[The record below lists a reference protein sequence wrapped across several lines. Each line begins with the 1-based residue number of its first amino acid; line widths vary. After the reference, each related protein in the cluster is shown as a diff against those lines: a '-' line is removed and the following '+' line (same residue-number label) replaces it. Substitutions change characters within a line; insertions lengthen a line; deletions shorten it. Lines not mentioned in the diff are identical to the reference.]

1 MAARKTGGLGR
12 GLDALIP
19 AKTAPT
25 EKTSPKNTTDT
36 SGENNQAASVQEK
49 EAAVPT
55 NGEMMVKLSKVE
67 PNRSQ
72 PRKQFNE
79 DALLELSESIKQYG
93 ILQPLL
99 VSDKK
104 DYYEIIAGERRWRAA
119 KLAGL
124 KEVPVI
130 VKEFSE
136 QEVVEISLI
145 ENIQRENL
153 NAIEEASAYQYLID
167 HSGYTQEMVAQKVGK
182 SRSAIANSLRLL
194 SLSDKMKDDIVSGAM
209 SAGHARAILSL
220 INPADRELLRDKIVH
235 EGLSV
240 RDAEILAESYNKG
253 HKLIQR
259 KKSTEKDTE
268 VVNIEEKFVSAV
280 GARVEIKGSLDK
292 GKLQIKFK
300 SQKDLERL
308 YALLSG
314 GGVLFDE

>member
-1 MAARKTGGLGR
+1 MANEKKRGLGKGISSLMSGFDFDTQTDDIITKTIKDER
-12 GLDALIP
+12 KDKMTVVQLDI
-19 AKTAPT
+19 
-25 EKTSPKNTTDT
+25 
-36 SGENNQAASVQEK
+36 GHVR
-49 EAAVPT
+49 
-55 NGEMMVKLSKVE
+55 
-67 PNRSQ
+67 PNPNQ
-72 PRKQFNE
+72 PRKFFDE
-79 DALLELSESIKQYG
+79 EALEGLAESIKSQG
-93 ILQPLL
+93 IIQPLT
-99 VSDKK
+99 VEEIAPGEFS
-104 DYYEIIAGERRWRAA
+104 IIAGERRYRAA
-119 KLAGL
+119 KIAGL
-124 KEVPVI
+124 DKVPAIVVSLSEVQRI
-130 VKEFSE
+130 
-136 QEVVEISLI
+136 QMSLI

-167 HSGYTQEMVAQKVGK
+167 HSGFTQEMVAQKVGK

-240 RDAEILAESYNKG
+240 RDAGILAESYNKG

-259 KKSTEKDTE
+259 KKSTEKDTD

-280 GARVEIKGSLDK
+280 GARVEIKCSLDK

>member
-1 MAARKTGGLGR
+1 MANEKKRGLGKGISSLMSGFDFDTQTDDIITKTIKDER
-12 GLDALIP
+12 KDKMTVVQLDI
-19 AKTAPT
+19 
-25 EKTSPKNTTDT
+25 
-36 SGENNQAASVQEK
+36 GHVR
-49 EAAVPT
+49 
-55 NGEMMVKLSKVE
+55 
-67 PNRSQ
+67 PNPNQ
-72 PRKQFNE
+72 PRKFFDE
-79 DALLELSESIKQYG
+79 EALEGLAESIKSQG
-93 ILQPLL
+93 IIQPLT
-99 VSDKK
+99 VEEIAPGEFS
-104 DYYEIIAGERRWRAA
+104 IIAGERRYRAA
-119 KLAGL
+119 KIAGL
-124 KEVPVI
+124 DKVPAIVVSLSEVQRI
-130 VKEFSE
+130 
-136 QEVVEISLI
+136 QMSLI

-220 INPADRELLRDKIVH
+220 INPADRELLRNKIVH

>member
-1 MAARKTGGLGR
+1 MANEKKR
-12 GLDALIP
+12 GL
-19 AKTAPT
+19 AKGISSLMSGFDFDTQT
-25 EKTSPKNTTDT
+25 DDIITKTIKDERKDKMTV
-36 SGENNQAASVQEK
+36 VQLDIGH
-49 EAAVPT
+49 VR
-55 NGEMMVKLSKVE
+55 
-67 PNRSQ
+67 PNPNQ
-72 PRKQFNE
+72 PRKFFDE
-79 DALLELSESIKQYG
+79 EALEGLAESIKSQG
-93 ILQPLL
+93 IIQPLT
-99 VSDKK
+99 VEEIAPGEFS
-104 DYYEIIAGERRWRAA
+104 IIAGERRYRAA
-119 KLAGL
+119 KIAGL
-124 KEVPVI
+124 DKVPAIVVSLSEVQRI
-130 VKEFSE
+130 
-136 QEVVEISLI
+136 QMSLI

-300 SQKDLERL
+300 SQKDLESL

>member
-1 MAARKTGGLGR
+1 MSGFDFDTQTDDIITKTIKDERKDKMTVVQ
-12 GLDALIP
+12 LDI
-19 AKTAPT
+19 
-25 EKTSPKNTTDT
+25 
-36 SGENNQAASVQEK
+36 GHVR
-49 EAAVPT
+49 
-55 NGEMMVKLSKVE
+55 
-67 PNRSQ
+67 PNPNQ
-72 PRKQFNE
+72 PRKFFDE
-79 DALLELSESIKQYG
+79 EALEGLAESIKSQG
-93 ILQPLL
+93 IIQPLT
-99 VSDKK
+99 VEEIAPGEFS
-104 DYYEIIAGERRWRAA
+104 IIAGERRYRAA
-119 KLAGL
+119 KIAGL
-124 KEVPVI
+124 DKVPAIVVSLSEVQRI
-130 VKEFSE
+130 
-136 QEVVEISLI
+136 QMSLI

-167 HSGYTQEMVAQKVGK
+167 HSGFTQEMVAQKVGK

-259 KKSTEKDTE
+259 KKITEKDTE

>member
-1 MAARKTGGLGR
+1 MANEKKRGLGKGISSLMSGFDFDTQTDDIITKTIKDER
-12 GLDALIP
+12 KDKMTVVQLDI
-19 AKTAPT
+19 
-25 EKTSPKNTTDT
+25 
-36 SGENNQAASVQEK
+36 GHVR
-49 EAAVPT
+49 
-55 NGEMMVKLSKVE
+55 
-67 PNRSQ
+67 PNPNQ
-72 PRKQFNE
+72 PRKFFDE
-79 DALLELSESIKQYG
+79 EALEGLAESIKSQG
-93 ILQPLL
+93 IIQPLT
-99 VSDKK
+99 VEEIAPGEFS
-104 DYYEIIAGERRWRAA
+104 IIAGERRYRAA
-119 KLAGL
+119 KIAGL
-124 KEVPVI
+124 DKVPAIVVSLSEVQRI
-130 VKEFSE
+130 
-136 QEVVEISLI
+136 QMSLI

-240 RDAEILAESYNKG
+240 RDAEILAESYNNG

>member
-1 MAARKTGGLGR
+1 MANEKKRGLGKGISSLMSGFDFDTQTDDIITKTIKDER
-12 GLDALIP
+12 KDKMTVVQLDI
-19 AKTAPT
+19 
-25 EKTSPKNTTDT
+25 
-36 SGENNQAASVQEK
+36 GHVR
-49 EAAVPT
+49 
-55 NGEMMVKLSKVE
+55 
-67 PNRSQ
+67 PNPNQ
-72 PRKQFNE
+72 PRKFFDE
-79 DALLELSESIKQYG
+79 EALEGLAESIKSQG
-93 ILQPLL
+93 IIQPLT
-99 VSDKK
+99 VEEIAPGEFS
-104 DYYEIIAGERRWRAA
+104 IIAGERRYRAA
-119 KLAGL
+119 KIAGL
-124 KEVPVI
+124 DKVPAIVVSLSEVQRI
-130 VKEFSE
+130 
-136 QEVVEISLI
+136 QMSLI

-259 KKSTEKDTE
+259 KKSIEKDTE

>member
-1 MAARKTGGLGR
+1 MANEKKRGLGKGISSLMSGFDFDTQTDDIITKTIKDER
-12 GLDALIP
+12 KDKMTVVQLDI
-19 AKTAPT
+19 
-25 EKTSPKNTTDT
+25 
-36 SGENNQAASVQEK
+36 GHVR
-49 EAAVPT
+49 
-55 NGEMMVKLSKVE
+55 
-67 PNRSQ
+67 PNPNQ
-72 PRKQFNE
+72 PRKFFDE
-79 DALLELSESIKQYG
+79 EALEGLAESIKSQG
-93 ILQPLL
+93 IIQPLT
-99 VSDKK
+99 VEEIAPGEFS
-104 DYYEIIAGERRWRAA
+104 IIAGERRYRAA
-119 KLAGL
+119 KIAGL
-124 KEVPVI
+124 DKVPAIVVSLSEVQRI
-130 VKEFSE
+130 
-136 QEVVEISLI
+136 QMSLI

-280 GARVEIKGSLDK
+280 GARVEIKGSLDQ

-300 SQKDLERL
+300 SQKDLESL

>member
-1 MAARKTGGLGR
+1 MANEKKRGLGKGISSLMSGFDFDTQTDDIITKTIKDER
-12 GLDALIP
+12 KDKMTVVQLDI
-19 AKTAPT
+19 
-25 EKTSPKNTTDT
+25 
-36 SGENNQAASVQEK
+36 GHVR
-49 EAAVPT
+49 
-55 NGEMMVKLSKVE
+55 
-67 PNRSQ
+67 PNPNQ
-72 PRKQFNE
+72 PRKFFDE
-79 DALLELSESIKQYG
+79 EALEGLAESIKSQG
-93 ILQPLL
+93 IIQPLT
-99 VSDKK
+99 VEEIAPGEFS
-104 DYYEIIAGERRWRAA
+104 IIAGERRYRAA
-119 KLAGL
+119 KIAGL
-124 KEVPVI
+124 DKVPAIVVSLSEVQRI
-130 VKEFSE
+130 
-136 QEVVEISLI
+136 QMSLI

-167 HSGYTQEMVAQKVGK
+167 HSGFTQEMVAQKVGK

-220 INPADRELLRDKIVH
+220 INPADRELLREKIVH

-259 KKSTEKDTE
+259 KKSTEKDTD

>member
-1 MAARKTGGLGR
+1 MANEKKRGLGKGISSLMSGFDFDTQTDDIITKTIKDER
-12 GLDALIP
+12 KEKMTVVQLDI
-19 AKTAPT
+19 
-25 EKTSPKNTTDT
+25 
-36 SGENNQAASVQEK
+36 GHVR
-49 EAAVPT
+49 
-55 NGEMMVKLSKVE
+55 
-67 PNRSQ
+67 PNPNQ
-72 PRKQFNE
+72 PRKFFDE
-79 DALLELSESIKQYG
+79 EALEGLAESIKSQG
-93 ILQPLL
+93 IIQPLT
-99 VSDKK
+99 VEEIAPGEFS
-104 DYYEIIAGERRWRAA
+104 IIAGERRYRAA
-119 KLAGL
+119 KIAGL
-124 KEVPVI
+124 DKVPAIVVSLSEVQRI
-130 VKEFSE
+130 
-136 QEVVEISLI
+136 QMSLI

-167 HSGYTQEMVAQKVGK
+167 HSGYTQEMVSQKVGK

-259 KKSTEKDTE
+259 KKITEKDTE

>member
-1 MAARKTGGLGR
+1 MANEKKRGLGKGISSLMSGFDFDTQTDDIITKTIKDER
-12 GLDALIP
+12 KEKMTVVQLDI
-19 AKTAPT
+19 
-25 EKTSPKNTTDT
+25 
-36 SGENNQAASVQEK
+36 GHVR
-49 EAAVPT
+49 
-55 NGEMMVKLSKVE
+55 
-67 PNRSQ
+67 PNPNQ
-72 PRKQFNE
+72 PRKFFDE
-79 DALLELSESIKQYG
+79 EALEGLAESIKSQG
-93 ILQPLL
+93 IIQPLT
-99 VSDKK
+99 VEEIAPGEFS
-104 DYYEIIAGERRWRAA
+104 IIAGERRYRAA
-119 KLAGL
+119 KIAGL
-124 KEVPVI
+124 DKVPAIVVSLSEVQRI
-130 VKEFSE
+130 
-136 QEVVEISLI
+136 QMSLI

-167 HSGYTQEMVAQKVGK
+167 HSGFTQEMVAQKVGK

-259 KKSTEKDTE
+259 KKITEKDTE

>member
-1 MAARKTGGLGR
+1 MANEKKRGLGKGISSLMSGFDFDTQTDDIITKTIKDER
-12 GLDALIP
+12 KDKMTVVQLDI
-19 AKTAPT
+19 
-25 EKTSPKNTTDT
+25 
-36 SGENNQAASVQEK
+36 GHVR
-49 EAAVPT
+49 
-55 NGEMMVKLSKVE
+55 
-67 PNRSQ
+67 PNPNQ
-72 PRKQFNE
+72 PRKFFDE
-79 DALLELSESIKQYG
+79 EALEGLAESIKSQG
-93 ILQPLL
+93 IIQPLT
-99 VSDKK
+99 VEEIAPGEFS
-104 DYYEIIAGERRWRAA
+104 IIAGERRYRAA
-119 KLAGL
+119 KIAGL
-124 KEVPVI
+124 DKVPAIVVSLSEVQRI
-130 VKEFSE
+130 
-136 QEVVEISLI
+136 QMSLI

-182 SRSAIANSLRLL
+182 SRSAVANSLRLL

>member
-1 MAARKTGGLGR
+1 MANEKKRGLGKGISSLMSGFDFDTQTDDIITKTIKDER
-12 GLDALIP
+12 KDKMTVVQLDI
-19 AKTAPT
+19 
-25 EKTSPKNTTDT
+25 
-36 SGENNQAASVQEK
+36 GHVR
-49 EAAVPT
+49 
-55 NGEMMVKLSKVE
+55 
-67 PNRSQ
+67 PNPNQ
-72 PRKQFNE
+72 PRKFFDE
-79 DALLELSESIKQYG
+79 EALEGLAESIKSQG
-93 ILQPLL
+93 IIQPLT
-99 VSDKK
+99 VEEIAPGEFS
-104 DYYEIIAGERRWRAA
+104 IIAGERRYRAA
-119 KLAGL
+119 KIAGL
-124 KEVPVI
+124 DKVPAIVVSLSEVQRI
-130 VKEFSE
+130 
-136 QEVVEISLI
+136 QMSLI

-308 YALLSG
+308 YILLRG
-314 GGVLFDE
+314 GGVLFYE

>member
-1 MAARKTGGLGR
+1 MANEKKRGLGKGISSLMSGFDFDTQTDDIITKTIKDER
-12 GLDALIP
+12 KDKMTVVQLDI
-19 AKTAPT
+19 
-25 EKTSPKNTTDT
+25 
-36 SGENNQAASVQEK
+36 GHVR
-49 EAAVPT
+49 
-55 NGEMMVKLSKVE
+55 
-67 PNRSQ
+67 PNPNQ
-72 PRKQFNE
+72 PRKFFDE
-79 DALLELSESIKQYG
+79 EALEGLAESIKSQG
-93 ILQPLL
+93 LIQPLT
-99 VSDKK
+99 VEEIAPGEFS
-104 DYYEIIAGERRWRAA
+104 IIAGERRYRAA
-119 KLAGL
+119 KIAGL
-124 KEVPVI
+124 DKVPAIVVSLSEVQRI
-130 VKEFSE
+130 
-136 QEVVEISLI
+136 QMSLI

>member
-1 MAARKTGGLGR
+1 M
-12 GLDALIP
+12 
-19 AKTAPT
+19 
-25 EKTSPKNTTDT
+25 
-36 SGENNQAASVQEK
+36 
-49 EAAVPT
+49 
-55 NGEMMVKLSKVE
+55 
-67 PNRSQ
+67 
-72 PRKQFNE
+72 
-79 DALLELSESIKQYG
+79 
-93 ILQPLL
+93 
-99 VSDKK
+99 
-104 DYYEIIAGERRWRAA
+104 
-119 KLAGL
+119 
-124 KEVPVI
+124 
-130 VKEFSE
+130 
-136 QEVVEISLI
+136 SLI

-167 HSGYTQEMVAQKVGK
+167 HSGYTQEMVSQKVGK

-220 INPADRELLRDKIVH
+220 VNPADRELLRDKIVH

-259 KKSTEKDTE
+259 KKNTERDGE
-268 VVNIEEKFVSAV
+268 VVSIEEKFVSAI

>member
-1 MAARKTGGLGR
+1 MANEKKRGLGKGISSLMSGFDFDTQTDDIITKTIKDER
-12 GLDALIP
+12 KDKMTVVQLDI
-19 AKTAPT
+19 
-25 EKTSPKNTTDT
+25 
-36 SGENNQAASVQEK
+36 GHVR
-49 EAAVPT
+49 
-55 NGEMMVKLSKVE
+55 
-67 PNRSQ
+67 PNPNQ
-72 PRKQFNE
+72 PRKFFDE
-79 DALLELSESIKQYG
+79 EALEGLAESIKSQG
-93 ILQPLL
+93 IIQPLT
-99 VSDKK
+99 VEEIAPGEFS
-104 DYYEIIAGERRWRAA
+104 IIAGERRYRAA
-119 KLAGL
+119 KIAGL
-124 KEVPVI
+124 DKVPAIVVSLSEVQRI
-130 VKEFSE
+130 
-136 QEVVEISLI
+136 QMSLI

-268 VVNIEEKFVSAV
+268 VVNIEEKFVSAG

>member
-1 MAARKTGGLGR
+1 MANEKKRGLGKGISSLMSGFDFDTQTDDIITKTIKDER
-12 GLDALIP
+12 KDKMTVVQLDI
-19 AKTAPT
+19 
-25 EKTSPKNTTDT
+25 
-36 SGENNQAASVQEK
+36 GHVR
-49 EAAVPT
+49 
-55 NGEMMVKLSKVE
+55 
-67 PNRSQ
+67 PNPNQ
-72 PRKQFNE
+72 PRKFFDE
-79 DALLELSESIKQYG
+79 EALEGLAESIKSQG
-93 ILQPLL
+93 IIQPLT
-99 VSDKK
+99 VEEIAPGEFS
-104 DYYEIIAGERRWRAA
+104 IIAGERRYRAA
-119 KLAGL
+119 KIAGL
-124 KEVPVI
+124 DKVPAIVVSLSEVQRI
-130 VKEFSE
+130 
-136 QEVVEISLI
+136 QMSLI

-314 GGVLFDE
+314 GGVLFNE

>member
-1 MAARKTGGLGR
+1 MANEKKRGLGKGISSLMSGFDFDTQTDDIITKTIKDER
-12 GLDALIP
+12 KDKMTVVQLDI
-19 AKTAPT
+19 
-25 EKTSPKNTTDT
+25 
-36 SGENNQAASVQEK
+36 GHVR
-49 EAAVPT
+49 
-55 NGEMMVKLSKVE
+55 
-67 PNRSQ
+67 PNPNQ
-72 PRKQFNE
+72 PREFFDE
-79 DALLELSESIKQYG
+79 EALEGLAESIKSQG
-93 ILQPLL
+93 IIQPLT
-99 VSDKK
+99 VEEIAPGEFS
-104 DYYEIIAGERRWRAA
+104 IIAGERRYRAA
-119 KLAGL
+119 KIAGL
-124 KEVPVI
+124 DKVPAIVVSLSEVQRI
-130 VKEFSE
+130 
-136 QEVVEISLI
+136 QMSLI

>member
-1 MAARKTGGLGR
+1 MANEKKRGLGKGISSLMSGFDFDTQTDDIITKTIKDER
-12 GLDALIP
+12 KDKMTVVQLDI
-19 AKTAPT
+19 
-25 EKTSPKNTTDT
+25 
-36 SGENNQAASVQEK
+36 GHVR
-49 EAAVPT
+49 
-55 NGEMMVKLSKVE
+55 
-67 PNRSQ
+67 PNPNQ
-72 PRKQFNE
+72 PRKFFDE
-79 DALLELSESIKQYG
+79 EALEGLAESINSQG
-93 ILQPLL
+93 IIQPLT
-99 VSDKK
+99 VEEIAPGEFS
-104 DYYEIIAGERRWRAA
+104 IIAGERRYRAA
-119 KLAGL
+119 KIAGL
-124 KEVPVI
+124 DKVPAIVVSLSEVQRI
-130 VKEFSE
+130 
-136 QEVVEISLI
+136 QMSLI

>member
-1 MAARKTGGLGR
+1 MANEKKRGLGKGISSLMSGFDFDTQTDDIITKTIKDER
-12 GLDALIP
+12 KDKMTVVQLDI
-19 AKTAPT
+19 
-25 EKTSPKNTTDT
+25 
-36 SGENNQAASVQEK
+36 GHVR
-49 EAAVPT
+49 
-55 NGEMMVKLSKVE
+55 
-67 PNRSQ
+67 PNPNQ
-72 PRKQFNE
+72 PRKFFDE
-79 DALLELSESIKQYG
+79 EALEGLAESIKSQG
-93 ILQPLL
+93 IIQPLT
-99 VSDKK
+99 VEEIAPGEFS
-104 DYYEIIAGERRWRAA
+104 IIAGERRYRAA
-119 KLAGL
+119 KIAGL
-124 KEVPVI
+124 DKVPAIVVSLSEVQRI
-130 VKEFSE
+130 
-136 QEVVEISLI
+136 QMSLI

-240 RDAEILAESYNKG
+240 RDAEILADSYNKG